1 MPLIVREARL
11 LHVCLGL
18 GIGSLIAWTFVA
30 IPYLLGVRLP
40 G

>member
-11 LHVCLGL
+11 VHVCLGL
-18 GIGSLIAWTFVA
+18 GIGSFIAWTLVA
-30 IPYLLGVRLP
+30 VPYLLGLRLP

>member
-1 MPLIVREARL
+1 MPLILREARL
-11 LHVCLGL
+11 VHVCLGL
-18 GIGSLIAWTFVA
+18 AVGSFIAWTLAA